1 MGFDRV
7 GAKLAARE
15 SMRIN
20 KPSPLWV
27 TLGYFLL
34 TSVLAAAISYLVY
47 SPLND
52 MLEYL
57 TYGYE
62 PMEIWAYILRG
73 HGGELVVYGLVQVL
87 WWVYTTFMG
96 FGYTAYSLRMARNEQ
111 PGVGRLFDGFA
122 RPGRVLWAEILQS
135 FFLLLWSLVILLPFM
150 ALMMVM
156 AVAMA
161 EVDEVVFFGLYFVM
175 MFAIFAVVIVI
186 AYRYSLTS
194 YFIIDD
200 PNCTARKAIRRSV
213 ETMRGLKMTLFT
225 VDLSFFG
232 WALLSMLLSSLI
244 SWFLPVAISNV
255 LAFWLMPYRAATVA
269 NFYDWATGVNQP
281 SGGGVGPEY
290 DYGAD
295 NGPQPF

>member
-1 MGFDRV
+1 MGFDRA

-15 SMRIN
+15 SMRVN

-34 TSVLAAAISYLVY
+34 TSGLAAAISYLVY
-47 SPLND
+47 SPLKD

-57 TYGYE
+57 SYGYE

-73 HGGELVVYGLVQVL
+73 HGGGLAVYGVVQVL
-87 WWVYTTFMG
+87 WWIYATFMS
-96 FGYTAYSLRMARNEQ
+96 FGYTSYSLRMARNEQ
-111 PGVGRLFDGFA
+111 PGAVRLFDGFA

-135 FFLLLWSLVILLPFM
+135 VFLLLWSLVVLLPFVAM
-150 ALMMVM
+150 TMVA
-156 AVAMA
+156 AVAVA
-161 EVDEVVFFGLYFVM
+161 EADVVVFYGLYFAM
-175 MFAIFAVVIVI
+175 MFAAFAVVIVI

-200 PNCTARKAIRRSV
+200 PNCTARQAIRRSV
-213 ETMRGLKMTLFT
+213 ETMRGLKWILFT
-225 VDLSFFG
+225 VEVSFFG
-232 WALLSMLLSSLI
+232 WVLLSAILSAMI
-244 SWFLPVAISNV
+244 SWFLPVVISNV

-290 DYGAD
+290 DYGAGD
-295 NGPQPF
+295 GPQPF